1 MREQLEALVL
11 EVYRRGIRYAQAVR
25 EVKKAFICAVLRAN
39 NGNQVKSALQMG
51 LHRNTLSRAILELD
65 IDLTSVRSSGRRRPP
80 QPESRVLPRK
90 KEHLS

>member
-11 EVYRRGIRYAQAVR
+11 EMYRRGIRYKEAVR
-25 EVKKAFICAVLRAN
+25 EFKKAFICTVLRAN

-51 LHRNTLSRAILELD
+51 LHRNTLSRTILELH
-65 IDLTSVRSSGRRRPP
+65 IDLTSVRPAGRRRPP
-80 QPESRVLPRK
+80 QPERQILTRK